1 LPGGILTSPAEQLW
15 EEVAHVAYR
24 FHWSLDEILDLE
36 HPLRRR
42 FVGHI
47 RRMERADRAD
57 RESGQRTVR

>member
-1 LPGGILTSPAEQLW
+1 M
-15 EEVAHVAYR
+15 AYR
-24 FHWSLDEILDLE
+24 FHWTLDEILDLE

-47 RRMERADRAD
+47 RHLERAERTD